1 MTQSLRAGDSAV
13 FDDDPLSRQ
22 QSAHSQQAA
31 GTWDHDLHYGKLY
44 CIMTIIIIVDARR
57 GGTQKQDKKA
67 TIRYRRGGTS
77 NGRARASHNR
87 AAVKEGDCVSQ
98 RLRSSKTGTAETHRD
113 DGDHDAWRTYFLL
126 CLAVSPRL

>member
-44 CIMTIIIIVDARR
+44 YMTIIIVMRAARR
-57 GGTQKQDKKA
+57 NTKARQKQ
-67 TIRYRRGGTS
+67 RFGRRGGTS